1 MTLEVFFWVP
11 KGIVPSLFK
20 VTTGNY
26 SYTIRIGR
34 SKLLLEDQQLLMIL
48 SFEWVLKVKNVGVYV
63 QQIQDRRVHG
73 IGAAHGCVSKFYKR

>member
-1 MTLEVFFWVP
+1 M
-11 KGIVPSLFK
+11 PSLFK

-48 SFEWVLKVKNVGVYV
+48 SFEWDLKVTNVVVYV
-63 QQIQDRRVHG
+63 QQIQDRRVRG
-73 IGAAHGCVSKFYKR
+73 VGAARGRVSKFYKR